1 MLLFTLISIFVSKSA
16 MGNMNFITYF
26 LWNGLHMDIK
36 IKSRRHRGVSAVDIY
51 AVMSGE
57 KWI

>member
-1 MLLFTLISIFVSKSA
+1 MFTLISIFVSKSA
-16 MGNMNFITYF
+16 MGNMEFITYF

-36 IKSRRHRGVSAVDIY
+36 IEKPPTQVCIGGCIY
-51 AVMSGE
+51 AVMNGE